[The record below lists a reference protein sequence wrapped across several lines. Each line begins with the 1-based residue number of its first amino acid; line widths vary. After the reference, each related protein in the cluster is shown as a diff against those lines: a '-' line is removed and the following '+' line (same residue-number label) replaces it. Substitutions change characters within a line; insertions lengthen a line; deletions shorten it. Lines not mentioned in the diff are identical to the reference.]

1 MGACF
6 PFEAPHTEGLF
17 KSSHRSFIVI
27 FPLIRYLNFSLLGN
41 YWFSLFT
48 PCSLTYTL
56 KLTASQL
63 HHLCNSNNIWCR
75 LNKQSVSDW
84 KAQTTPADPDN
95 TVTERDTRAICLLH
109 MLSRAVARN
118 SGPCALNCLLW
129 GPLKIMFRGGWR
141 FHDRKITFIGG
152 GGCYSV
158 PLLLSNL
165 YTTGYLKQ

>member
-118 SGPCALNCLLW
+118 SGPCALNLFAMGSPQNHVPW
-129 GPLKIMFRGGWR
+129 GVEVSRSQNHVHW
-141 FHDRKITFIGG
+141 GG
-152 GGCYSV
+152 GAVTQFHYCLVIYIQQA
-158 PLLLSNL
+158 
-165 YTTGYLKQ
+165 T